1 MCYTFRDIMPK
12 RAPKASVRPPRQ
24 LSLFPETAALVRVDP
39 AANCWRFYHLSL
51 QPDLFGG
58 TALVRQWGR
67 IGTPGRQVCA
77 WYDDAGQAGDALVRQ
92 LRVKRRR
99 GYRDRVAG

>member
-1 MCYTFRDIMPK
+1 MP
-12 RAPKASVRPPRQ
+12 RPAPKAPVRPPCQ

-39 AANCWRFYHLSL
+39 AANCWRFSHLSL

-67 IGTPGRQVCA
+67 IGTAGRQVCERHH
-77 WYDDAGQAGDALVRQ
+77 DAGPARDAHARQ
-92 LRVKRRR
+92 LRARRRR
-99 GYRDRVAG
+99 GDRDRAAG

>member
-1 MCYTFRDIMPK
+1 MP
-12 RAPKASVRPPRQ
+12 RPAPKAPVRPPRQ

-67 IGTPGRQVCA
+67 IGTAGRQICA
-77 WYDDAGQAGDALVRQ
+77 LHDDAGQALDALTRHLQ
-92 LRVKRRR
+92 LRRRR
-99 GYRDRVAG
+99 GYRDRGAG